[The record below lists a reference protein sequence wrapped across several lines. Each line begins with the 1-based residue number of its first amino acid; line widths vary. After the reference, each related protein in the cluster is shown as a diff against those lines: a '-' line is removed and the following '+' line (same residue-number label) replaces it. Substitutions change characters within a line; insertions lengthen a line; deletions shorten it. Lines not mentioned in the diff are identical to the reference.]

1 MGGANPPRRAPCSV
15 FLHESGRYPRTGYRS
30 TTGRSHGPPQPAE
43 VRPRWANCGRR
54 TKRHARQPCRTASR
68 SRPGYRA
75 AAARPVRG
83 PALPGPKPER
93 RCRSS
98 RGDFLVSAE
107 DRAGVASLVTTCF
120 GPRTAAARFT
130 GRTCDELGRRRRR
143 RDRGARA
150 VWLDQPPH
158 GRSAPAPSR
167 SPRSAPVQRQLLL
180 PLDDNHFCRLR
191 SSWGPRIS
199 LDRSTPRHAACSG
212 FEGRLAVRLP
222 RAAQSLP
229 IRRSA
234 ASRERRGRP
243 GRPVQAGPLGP

>member
-54 TKRHARQPCRTASR
+54 TRRHARQPCRTASR

-107 DRAGVASLVTTCF
+107 DRTGVASLVTTCF

-130 GRTCDELGRRRRR
+130 GRTCDELSRRRRR

-167 SPRSAPVQRQLLL
+167 SPRSAPRAAPVPRRRAAGGRG
-180 PLDDNHFCRLR
+180 PGAPPRVHRIHGHRTRRLEHPPASAGDSPAEPEHLGR
-191 SSWGPRIS
+191 DELEHLAVP
-199 LDRSTPRHAACSG
+199 
-212 FEGRLAVRLP
+212 GRLEQRLVE
-222 RAAQSLP
+222 
-229 IRRSA
+229 
-234 ASRERRGRP
+234 REPLRGDHP
-243 GRPVQAGPLGP
+243 